1 MATSCR
7 RSRSS
12 IDGSGASESDFAIL
26 STSSVAERSETSAS
40 SRLRLSNAS
49 ESCSLR
55 FSALRSSSS
64 RRKPDAFAAS
74 RALRS
79 WFLCVNSTNSSLS
92 FSHRTRSRRSSCR
105 FWSET
110 DSLRSNSRILSL
122 HSSSFAVRSRSARS
136 LSCCTD
142 SKWFSTSRIDPT
154 SFSHFSSYS
163 SSKRCFVSASKLR
176 SRSSASARSS
186 FRDTL
191 ASASAMASFA
201 RDSACLASPSRRVA
215 SAMADDAAR
224 SRSRARA
231 LASSTS
237 LNESSRMRR
246 SRSSSAACS
255 VRIARMFSS

>member
-1 MATSCR
+1 MTGLVASVLAAYSRRNSWSSASAFSARVRNVVISVAHVALSLACVSVIVSMATSCR

-55 FSALRSSSS
+55 FSALESSSS

-136 LSCCTD
+136 LSRCTD
-142 SKWFSTSRIDPT
+142 SK
-154 SFSHFSSYS
+154 
-163 SSKRCFVSASKLR
+163 
-176 SRSSASARSS
+176 
-186 FRDTL
+186 
-191 ASASAMASFA
+191 
-201 RDSACLASPSRRVA
+201 
-215 SAMADDAAR
+215 
-224 SRSRARA
+224 
-231 LASSTS
+231 
-237 LNESSRMRR
+237 
-246 SRSSSAACS
+246 
-255 VRIARMFSS
+255 

>member
-1 MATSCR
+1 MTGLVASVLAAYSRRNSWSSASAFSARVRNVVISVAHVALSLACVSVIVSMATSCR

-26 STSSVAERSETSAS
+26 SASSVAERSETSAS

-55 FSALRSSSS
+55 FSALESSSS

-136 LSCCTD
+136 LSRCTV
-142 SKWFSTSRIDPT
+142 SK
-154 SFSHFSSYS
+154 
-163 SSKRCFVSASKLR
+163 
-176 SRSSASARSS
+176 
-186 FRDTL
+186 
-191 ASASAMASFA
+191 
-201 RDSACLASPSRRVA
+201 
-215 SAMADDAAR
+215 
-224 SRSRARA
+224 
-231 LASSTS
+231 
-237 LNESSRMRR
+237 
-246 SRSSSAACS
+246 
-255 VRIARMFSS
+255 